1 MSNYYH
7 VRISNIK
14 KNPFN
19 DYNIFLKNV
28 ELKSEA
34 VWDKDRYNKIKI
46 NDYIGFIVGDVKN
59 AMVHIYKVKSE
70 VDRENHWEQDRPY
83 TTGNGINSV
92 KHRNGIVLINAH
104 NVPTKIEWAII
115 KKCIEFAPD
124 NEVFMPRGMSI
135 VKNKQK
141 LPFKL

>member
-1 MSNYYH
+1 LSGLPKGVKNKMSNYYH

-46 NDYIGFIVGDVKN
+46 DDYIGFIVGDVKN

-70 VDRENHWEQDRPY
+70 VDRENKLLAQRAAELKKNQEDTR
-83 TTGNGINSV
+83 
-92 KHRNGIVLINAH
+92 
-104 NVPTKIEWAII
+104 KIKTESEKLAIEYS
-115 KKCIEFAPD
+115 C
-124 NEVFMPRGMSI
+124 
-135 VKNKQK
+135 
-141 LPFKL
+141 